1 MSADITA
8 RCCSMPLQRV
18 MTDFGADHAFG
29 QVDKKL
35 LEHYGIEM
43 PVSTIRKITE
53 YHGPTNAAATEIA
66 TLPSTTLLLHR
77 C

>member
-1 MSADITA
+1 
-8 RCCSMPLQRV
+8 MPLQRI

-53 YHGPTNAAATEIA
+53 YHGQQIQGTG
-66 TLPSTTLLLHR
+66 SV
-77 C
+77 